1 MPHGR
6 RYHGFGPLRLVV
18 EVVAGA
24 VDVVLEPTVVLV
36 VVVVG
41 TGDVRNGP
49 VSS

>member
-1 MPHGR
+1 MAPDP
-6 RYHGFGPLRLVV
+6 RYRGLGPLRLVL

-24 VDVVLEPTVVLV
+24 VEVVVDPTVEL

-49 VSS
+49 LTS